1 MGADMNQ
8 TATSMKILAGTA
20 LAVAITAG
28 SAGGCMA
35 RRGNSAAQKPT
46 PAPAVSSREVAKFK
60 DPAAVAE
67 LKDRATNL
75 ILKLTSDPNPLIR
88 ANAIEA
94 LADSPARLEPEAVKA
109 LIDPN
114 AGVRS
119 TAAMM
124 IGRLQ
129 LSSQVASVTPLLK
142 DPSSFVRASAIY
154 ALARCGQNVDQS
166 PLAELLLGD
175 PSPRIRSHA
184 AFLIGELGETSA
196 AAMLREAAKSRM
208 NKASPSEVRLMQL
221 QIAEALVK
229 LGDDSQME
237 TIRAALY
244 PSRPEDLEA
253 AALAVQIIGQV
264 KDRGAID
271 HLIYL
276 TAYRDNK
283 GGQMP
288 AEVRLGAAS
297 SLARMGLDQGA
308 FIADEYAGSPNPVLR
323 AQAAFVYGQVGRSEN
338 LPKLE
343 RMMGDAEGQ
352 ARVSAA
358 AGVLKAGS
366 ILAQQTE
373 SR

>member
-1 MGADMNQ
+1 MNQ
-8 TATSMKILAGTA
+8 IGTSMKVLATSA
-20 LAVAITAG
+20 LIASMAV
-28 SAGGCMA
+28 GGCMG
-35 RRGNSAAQKPT
+35 RRANTAAQKSS
-46 PAPAVSSREVAKFK
+46 APPQVSQRDIAKFK
-60 DPAAVAE
+60 DPAAVAD
-67 LKDRATNL
+67 LKERATNL
-75 ILKLTSDPNPLIR
+75 ILKLTTDPNPLIR

-94 LADSPARLEPEAVKA
+94 LAEFPAKLEPEAAKA

-114 AGVRS
+114 SGVRS

-124 IGRLQ
+124 IGRVQ
-129 LSSQVASVTPLLK
+129 RASKVAAVTPLLK
-142 DPSSFVRASAIY
+142 DPSPFVRASAVY

-175 PSPRIRSHA
+175 PSPRLRSHA
-184 AFLIGELGETSA
+184 AFLIGELGEPSA
-196 AAMLREAAKSRM
+196 APMLREAAKARM

-229 LGDDSQME
+229 LGDDTQYES
-237 TIRAALY
+237 IRAALY

-264 KDRGAID
+264 RDRGAID

-276 TAYRDNK
+276 TAYRDNQ

-297 SLARMGLDQGA
+297 SLARMGLDQGT

-358 AGVLKAGS
+358 AGVLKAGA
-366 ILAQQTE
+366 ILAQQSE
-373 SR
+373 PR